1 MCKCEQQTNFKV
13 ALRTA
18 LSETTDT
25 KKVVVWENPE
35 NKQIYT
41 GNIKQ
46 AESRLK
52 AGKIECYFIPRKW
65 SDQITFKI
73 VDKPEPEVA
82 KPKAKAESE
91 NKK

>member
-18 LSETTDT
+18 LSETTED

-41 GNIKQ
+41 GSIKQ

-52 AGKIECYFIPRKW
+52 AGKIECYFIPKKG
-65 SDQITFKI
+65 SDKITFKI
-73 VDKPEPEVA
+73 VDKPEPVFE
-82 KPKAKAESE
+82 KPKGKPEIE